1 MQLKNA
7 ILETLAYS
15 DVFDYPLTLDELHR
29 YLVMAAG
36 REQILRCVQEMDL
49 VDSQDG
55 YYFLAGRS
63 TIVELRRRRLQSSH
77 SAFQRALRY
86 GRILGGLPF
95 IRMVALTGSLA
106 MLNCEKNADYDYML
120 VAKAG
125 RVWMARGFALL
136 LNRVA
141 RLFGE
146 TLCPNLIMSE
156 AALEWA
162 PRNLYSAREF
172 GQMVLICGVP
182 THQDLRVANSWVKD
196 FLPNVRL
203 DASTH
208 ALNSSNALQTVLEF
222 SFGGRIGDL
231 LESWEMKRKVARFAR
246 QAGYGLETRF
256 NAEICQGNFDH
267 HGSATLDHYQKRLK
281 ELQHSVAVEA

>member
-15 DVFDYPLTLDELHR
+15 DIFDYPLTLDELHH
-29 YLVMAAG
+29 YLVVAAE
-36 REQILRCVQEMDL
+36 REEILQCVGEMDQ
-49 VDSQDG
+49 VDSLGG
-55 YYFLAGRS
+55 YYFLCGREA
-63 TIVELRRRRLQSSH
+63 IVELRKRREQASYA
-77 SAFQRALRY
+77 AFQRALRY
-86 GRILGGLPF
+86 GRILGSLPF

-106 MLNCEKNADYDYML
+106 MLNCETNADYDYML
-120 VAKAG
+120 VAKTG

-146 TLCPNLIMSE
+146 TLCPNLILSE
-156 AALEWA
+156 TALEWA

-172 GQMVLICGVP
+172 GQMVLIVGVNI
-182 THQDLRVANSWVKD
+182 HQDLRVANMWVQD
-196 FLPNVRL
+196 FLPNVEL
-203 DASTH
+203 DVSTKTF
-208 ALNSSNALQTVLEF
+208 NSSNTLQAVLEF
-222 SFGGRIGDL
+222 PFRGRIGNL

-281 ELQHSVAVEA
+281 ELQSTVAVEA